1 MDGAVVERSTAP
13 GLARAGRDWSA
24 LRELVA
30 RHAPDVVAAGLTGW
44 DGADL
49 GVPMVVT
56 NDAVTAHLG
65 ALGGEPGAVVVAG
78 TGAIALAGS
87 EAGWARAD
95 GWGTLLGDAGGGFW
109 IARRA
114 LDQALRAVDGRGG
127 SSALRDVAAARF
139 GPLEEIARAV
149 YDAPDPVATVAA
161 FTRDVAELAHGGEAT
176 AVAIFVAAGA
186 ELAHTVTA
194 ALKRAG
200 LVAPREPLATDPG
213 QAGPDHAGLAGAG
226 QAGPDHAGLA
236 GAGQAGPGRAGR
248 GDGAREPVVVSWSGG
263 VFSAGDLIL
272 DPLRAALPPGVVLR
286 APLGDGLDGAARLL
300 DAPTLFSD
308 LIRRP

>member
-1 MDGAVVERSTAP
+1 MDGAIVERFTAP
-13 GLARAGRDWSA
+13 GLTRAGRDWSL

-30 RHAPDVVAAGLTGW
+30 RYTPDLVAAGLTGW
-44 DGADL
+44 DGADV
-49 GVPMVVT
+49 GVPMVVS

-65 ALGGEPGAVVVAG
+65 ALGGEPGAVIVAG

-114 LDQALRAVDGRGG
+114 LDEALRAFDGRGG
-127 SSALRDVAAARF
+127 SPALCEAAAARF
-139 GPLEEIARAV
+139 GDLSQIARAV

-161 FTRDVAELAHGGEAT
+161 FTRDVADVARGGDPTAAAIFADAGRELAR
-176 AVAIFVAAGA
+176 
-186 ELAHTVTA
+186 TVTA
-194 ALKRAG
+194 ALDRAG
-200 LVAPREPLATDPG
+200 LVGPARGAPS
-213 QAGPDHAGLAGAG
+213 
-226 QAGPDHAGLA
+226 
-236 GAGQAGPGRAGR
+236 
-248 GDGAREPVVVSWSGG
+248 PVVVSWSGG

-272 DPLRAALPPGVVLR
+272 DPLRAALPAGVVLR

>member
-1 MDGAVVERSTAP
+1 MVERSTAP

-30 RHAPDVVAAGLTGW
+30 RYDADLVAAGLTGW
-44 DGADL
+44 DGADV

-65 ALGGEPGAVVVAG
+65 ALGGEPGAVIVAG

-87 EAGWARAD
+87 ESGWARAD

-114 LDQALRAVDGRGG
+114 LEDALRAFDGRGG
-127 SSALRDVAAARF
+127 SPALREAAAARF
-139 GPLEEIARAV
+139 GDLSQIARAV
-149 YDAPDPVATVAA
+149 YDASDPVATVAA
-161 FTRDVAELAHGGEAT
+161 FTRDVADVAHGGDAAAT
-176 AVAIFVAAGA
+176 AIIAAAGR
-186 ELAHTVTA
+186 ELARTVTA
-194 ALKRAG
+194 ALDRAN
-200 LVAPREPLATDPG
+200 LLAAPEPKGPGALGSVGDG
-213 QAGPDHAGLAGAG
+213 QA
-226 QAGPDHAGLA
+226 
-236 GAGQAGPGRAGR
+236 
-248 GDGAREPVVVSWSGG
+248 VIVSWSGG

-272 DPLRAALPPGVVLR
+272 DPLRAALPAGVVLR